1 MAPNQNQLVDSS
13 SDSEPELAFKVNEAF
28 AEKYE
33 NKKRGEELSKLQDKY
48 GKDFQLGDDDEDDE
62 TDYSTDDDDAELV
75 TPEVDA
81 AILRTLAKIR
91 AKDPAV
97 YEEGRAVFDEEE
109 AETAAARRAA
119 ATAGTKTSRQ
129 KSSKP
134 VLLKD
139 FQRARLLADAQGGG
153 DDDDTAGAGAGA
165 EAEMTPV
172 EEQRLLKQEMKAAF
186 LGAADSDDDSDDEDE
201 AGGLFKKREKGDDE
215 RAREERD
222 YEKFL
227 ESAVGK
233 KAVKAAL
240 GDEEA
245 FLRDYILN
253 RGWIDREDEA
263 HHVPS
268 YEEIVGGDDDDD
280 DNGKK
285 PKSSKK
291 GKAKS
296 KLLEDDDAEEEEVR
310 DEDGHVLNPG
320 VHDSDDDE
328 LDEEAEDFEH
338 RYNFRFEQAGA
349 ADLVTHA
356 RDVGSTSVRKPT
368 TVMSARARAR
378 EAAKERKEA
387 EKLQRKEEL
396 RRLKA
401 LKRKEVEERL
411 QQVLEAAGKGARNL
425 EELDLDGEW
434 DEKKHEEA
442 MKKVYN
448 EEYEGVEDEDFKP
461 TWDDDIDVG
470 DIIGDEDGSGDEE
483 GAEAYLPFASTSA
496 LPAAGDDEEE
506 LMAAPSSKK
515 SKKDK
520 KGKKGKRGD
529 GAAVDDDGLPTELLE
544 TVKAQGDEEAA
555 RLADKLVDEYYAL
568 DYEDK
573 IGDLKTRFHYAKVP
587 AESFNLTAEEILL
600 ATDAELNS
608 FMSLKKLAPYRQDSA
623 AYRTKEAQ
631 KQRKKLKELR
641 EVIRNRKWGEEV
653 DEAQAAEALEKR
665 KEKKRRYK
673 ENAEKRTA
681 GGEAGPSSAAGADGE
696 PPKKKVKRAGK
707 SERKRKQKEQQA
719 ATATATTGTGAAE
732 AA

>member
-1 MAPNQNQLVDSS
+1 NSSSSSS
-13 SDSEPELAFKVNEAF
+13 SDSEPELTFKVNEAF

-33 NKKRGEELSKLQDKY
+33 AKKRGEELSKLQDKY
-48 GKDFQLGDDDEDDE
+48 GKDYQLGDEDEDDE
-62 TDYSTDDDDAELV
+62 TDYSTDDEDAELV

-91 AKDPAV
+91 AKDPSV

-119 ATAGTKTSRQ
+119 ASGSKSARQ
-129 KSSKP
+129 KASKP

-139 FQRARLLADAQGGG
+139 FQRARLLANAQG
-153 DDDDTAGAGAGA
+153 DDDAAAPSANA
-165 EAEMTPV
+165 EAALTPV

-186 LGAADSDDDSDDEDE
+186 LGAASDSDDEDE

-215 RAREERD
+215 RAREEQD

-263 HHVPS
+263 HHIPS
-268 YEEIVGGDDDDD
+268 YEEIVGGDD
-280 DNGKK
+280 GASQS
-285 PKSSKK
+285 KSSKK
-291 GKAKS
+291 CKAKS
-296 KLLEDDDAEEEEVR
+296 KLLEDDDEVR
-310 DEDGHVLNPG
+310 DEEGHVLNPG
-320 VHDSDDDE
+320 LRDSDDDE
-328 LDEEAEDFEH
+328 IDEEAEEFEH
-338 RYNFRFEQAGA
+338 RYNFRFEQDGA
-349 ADLVTHA
+349 ADLVTHS
-356 RDVGSTSVRKPT
+356 RTVGSTSVRKPT
-368 TVMSARARAR
+368 TAVSARARAR

-411 QQVLEAAGKGARNL
+411 EKLLEAAGKGTKNL
-425 EELDLDGEW
+425 EEIDLDGEW

-442 MKKVYN
+442 MKKVYD
-448 EEYEGVEDEDFKP
+448 EEYEGLEDEDFKP
-461 TWDDDIDVG
+461 TWDDDIDIA
-470 DIIGDEDGSGDEE
+470 DIVGDEDGSDADED
-483 GAEAYLPFASTSA
+483 AEAHLPFASTSA
-496 LPAAGDDEEE
+496 LPVEGEDGEDA
-506 LMAAPSSKK
+506 LMAPPSKK
-515 SKKDK
+515 AKKDK

-529 GAAVDDDGLPTELLE
+529 GDDDGLPTELIE
-544 TVKAQGDEEAA
+544 TVKAQGDSEAA
-555 RLADKLVDEYYAL
+555 QLADKLVDEYYAL

-573 IGDLKTRFHYAKVP
+573 VGDVKTRFHYAKVP
-587 AESFNLTAEEILL
+587 AESFNLTPEEILL

-608 FMSLKKLAPYRQDSA
+608 YMSLKKLAPYRQDSA
-623 AYRTKEAQ
+623 AYRSKQAQ

-641 EVIRNRKWGEEV
+641 DMIRNRKWGEEV
-653 DEAQAAEALEKR
+653 DEAQAIEALEKR

-673 ENAEKRTA
+673 ENAEKRKMDELRTEH
-681 GGEAGPSSAAGADGE
+681 GGDNGAAGDADGE

-707 SERKRKQKEQQA
+707 SERKRKQKEQA
-719 ATATATTGTGAAE
+719 A
-732 AA
+732 

>member
-1 MAPNQNQLVDSS
+1 MAPPKQLVDSS
-13 SDSEPELAFKVNEAF
+13 DASDSESDNLTAAFKVNEAF

-48 GKDFQLGDDDEDDE
+48 GKDYQLGDEDDEDE
-62 TDYSTDDDDAELV
+62 TDYSTDDEDAELV

-91 AKDPAV
+91 AKDPSV

-109 AETAAARRAA
+109 AETAAARRN
-119 ATAGTKTSRQ
+119 ATSSSSKATTARQ
-129 KSSKP
+129 KASKP

-139 FQRARLLADAQGGG
+139 FQRARLLANPEG
-153 DDDDTAGAGAGA
+153 DDDSTVNANVAVD
-165 EAEMTPV
+165 AEMTPV

-186 LGAADSDDDSDDEDE
+186 LGADEDE
-201 AGGLFKKREKGDDE
+201 DEDEEGAGGLFKKREKGEDE
-215 RAREERD
+215 RAREEQD

-263 HHVPS
+263 HHIPS
-268 YEEIVGGDDDDD
+268 YDEIVGGASSSST
-280 DNGKK
+280 K
-285 PKSSKK
+285 SKK

-296 KLLEDDDAEEEEVR
+296 TLLEGDDEDAEEVR
-310 DEDGHVLNPG
+310 DEEGHVLNPG

-328 LDEEAEDFEH
+328 IDEEAEEFEH

-349 ADLVTHA
+349 ADLVTHSRA
-356 RDVGSTSVRKPT
+356 VGSTSVRKPT
-368 TVMSARARAR
+368 TAVSARARAR

-411 QQVLEAAGKGARNL
+411 KQVLEAAGKGTKNL
-425 EELDLDGEW
+425 EEIDLEGEW
-434 DEKKHEEA
+434 DEEKHEEA
-442 MKKVYN
+442 MRKVYDEQYN
-448 EEYEGVEDEDFKP
+448 ELEDEDFKP
-461 TWDDDIDVG
+461 TWDDDIDITDLVG
-470 DIIGDEDGSGDEE
+470 EGDGSDADDD
-483 GAEAYLPFASTSA
+483 AEAHLPFASTSA
-496 LPAAGDDEEE
+496 LPADDDDDEGM
-506 LMAAPSSKK
+506 LAPPSKK
-515 SKKDK
+515 AKKEK
-520 KGKKGKRGD
+520 KSSKKGKRDNGNND
-529 GAAVDDDGLPTELLE
+529 EDGLPTDLLE
-544 TVKAQGDEEAA
+544 TVKAQGDSEAA
-555 RLADKLVDEYYAL
+555 QLADKLVDEYYAL

-573 IGDLKTRFHYAKVP
+573 VGDLKTRFHYAKVP
-587 AESFNLTAEEILL
+587 AESFNLTPEEILL

-608 FMSLKKLAPYRQDSA
+608 FMSLKKLAPYRHDSA
-623 AYRTKEAQ
+623 AYRSKQAQ

-641 EVIRNRKWGEEV
+641 DMIRNRKWGDEV
-653 DEAQAAEALEKR
+653 DEAQAIEALEKR

-673 ENAEKRTA
+673 ENAEKRKMDELRAEHGGGDEQAAA
-681 GGEAGPSSAAGADGE
+681 GGAAGTDGE

-707 SERKRKQKEQQA
+707 SERKRKQKEQA
-719 ATATATTGTGAAE
+719 AAASE
-732 AA
+732 SAA